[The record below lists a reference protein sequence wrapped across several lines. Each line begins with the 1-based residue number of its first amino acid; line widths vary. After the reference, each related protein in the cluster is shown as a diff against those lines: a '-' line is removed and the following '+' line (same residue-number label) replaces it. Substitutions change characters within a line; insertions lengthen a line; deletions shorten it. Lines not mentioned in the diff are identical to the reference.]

1 MVIIILAGIIFASAL
16 MYQNYAG
23 IGDGELFDRYSYS
36 KEELKE
42 KHREIEEKSRKRKA
56 QRRRK

>member
-1 MVIIILAGIIFASAL
+1 MAIIILAGIIFAGVL
-16 MYQNYAG
+16 IYQNYAG
-23 IGDGELFDRYSYS
+23 TGDGELFDRYSCS

-42 KHREIEEKSRKRKA
+42 KHREIEKKSRKRKS